1 MNRDVRSSD
10 ESLDNAL
17 VFLLIVVLILIMRNF
32 SKDDAGTFERLGMI
46 NNYSA
51 SW

>member
-1 MNRDVRSSD
+1 MFGHPMRVWIT
-10 ESLDNAL
+10 LGI
-17 VFLLIVVLILIMRNF
+17 LLIIALILIMRNF
-32 SKDDAGTFERLGMI
+32 SKDDAGTFQRLGMI

>member
-1 MNRDVRSSD
+1 MMFGCPMWVWIT
-10 ESLDNAL
+10 
-17 VFLLIVVLILIMRNF
+17 VGILLMIALILIMRNF
-32 SKDDAGTFERLGMI
+32 STDDAGTFQRLGMI